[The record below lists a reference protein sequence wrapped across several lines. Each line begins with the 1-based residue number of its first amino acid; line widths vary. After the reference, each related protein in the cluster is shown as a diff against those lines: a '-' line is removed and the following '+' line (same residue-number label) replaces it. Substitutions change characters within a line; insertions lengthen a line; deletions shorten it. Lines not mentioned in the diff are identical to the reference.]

1 MHDYIR
7 LNTLTP
13 LAINNWL
20 YPKIYPIHN
29 IYENKDS
36 IVIGAEN
43 DQGRITIPSNIPCIF
58 EKFEEKGVYLIDD
71 NDMIYVYICNDV
83 NKELLYQLFN
93 T

>member
-1 MHDYIR
+1 MHAYRVHCATNSNPGQLILPESLKLLPLLINSLIKREIFRQASNIKPDERMRDYIR

-36 IVIGAEN
+36 IIIGAE
-43 DQGRITIPSNIPCIF
+43 
-58 EKFEEKGVYLIDD
+58 ID
-71 NDMIYVYICNDV
+71 
-83 NKELLYQLFN
+83 
-93 T
+93 